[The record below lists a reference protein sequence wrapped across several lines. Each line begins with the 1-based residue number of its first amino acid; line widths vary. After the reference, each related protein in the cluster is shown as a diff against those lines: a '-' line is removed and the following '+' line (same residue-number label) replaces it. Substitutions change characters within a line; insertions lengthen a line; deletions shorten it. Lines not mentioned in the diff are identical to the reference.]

1 MGIFITQHRQVRAE
15 MSVLR
20 AEKERLLQS
29 VHELEGNLRSVVEE
43 KSDLAS
49 ELENVRAQLK
59 EAQSSLR

>member
-1 MGIFITQHRQVRAE
+1 MHLPQHRQVTAE
-15 MSVLR
+15 VSVLR

-43 KSDLAS
+43 KSDLVS

-59 EAQSSLR
+59 EAQSSFR